1 MMTNTNPMTAQI
13 PSTFGTPAYACVP
26 AASTTVR
33 SAVVAVAPR
42 PVVAGEGSV
51 LRDREIDFAGEL
63 GLGRAT
69 FKGTTAWRPPIC

>member
-13 PSTFGTPAYACVP
+13 PSTFGMPAYGCAP

-42 PVVAGEGSV
+42 SVVAGESSAQ
-51 LRDREIDFAGEL
+51 RDREIAFAGEL

-69 FKGTTAWRPPIC
+69 FTGTTAWRPPIC